1 MQVRS
6 LLAKHL
12 RRPETVIGLFTPKR
26 SLVRSQYRPPAQTP
40 PSDLGRGR
48 LTTGSDN
55 NAGAW
60 SPVLAISYCR
70 RGPLRWS
77 PDQRAGQCRRVQC
90 GGTSRAVAAASAD
103 APQPQPRAWP
113 TSAIR
118 PRQATD
124 HRLGNCAGCSAR
136 GPRAGARQDVP
147 AMPAGRADT
156 RRAPRRVTAGN
167 GRERQGTA
175 RLSPDERPTA

>member
-60 SPVLAISYCR
+60 SRASAISYCHD
-70 RGPLRWS
+70 GPLRWS
-77 PDQRAGQCRRVQC
+77 PDQRAGYVVVE
-90 GGTSRAVAAASAD
+90 GSAGTSPAVAAALVTLLGGAPAD
-103 APQPQPRAWP
+103 S
-113 TSAIR
+113 TIR
-118 PRQATD
+118 PRQATI
-124 HRLGNCAGCSAR
+124 RTGSYARCSAR
-136 GPRAGARQDVP
+136 GAGWTP
-147 AMPAGRADT
+147 GRPSQ
-156 RRAPRRVTAGN
+156 R
-167 GRERQGTA
+167 
-175 RLSPDERPTA
+175 